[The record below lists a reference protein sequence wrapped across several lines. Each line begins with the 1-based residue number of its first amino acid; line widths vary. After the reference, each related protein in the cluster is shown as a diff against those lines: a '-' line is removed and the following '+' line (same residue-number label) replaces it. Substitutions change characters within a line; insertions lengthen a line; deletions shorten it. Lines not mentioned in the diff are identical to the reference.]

1 MPAHIPEGSPHEDK
15 VGSYSF
21 TISKHLTYLEAT
33 IFKSLSYLEHKIFK
47 KSLKKDH
54 IFKLLWITHS
64 GDSHFKPIYFL
75 LHKQVFFVAPF

>member
-33 IFKSLSYLEHKIFK
+33 IFKSLSYLEHKIF
-47 KSLKKDH
+47 
-54 IFKLLWITHS
+54 
-64 GDSHFKPIYFL
+64 
-75 LHKQVFFVAPF
+75 